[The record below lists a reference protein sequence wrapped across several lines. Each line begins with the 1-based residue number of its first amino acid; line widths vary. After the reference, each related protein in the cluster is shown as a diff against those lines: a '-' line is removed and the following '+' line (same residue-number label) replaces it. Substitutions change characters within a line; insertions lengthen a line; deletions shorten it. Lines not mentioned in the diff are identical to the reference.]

1 MDIDKL
7 KELFT
12 KILYQETLD
21 LDEDGARNILLDL
34 VDEEIKRLRG

>member
-1 MDIDKL
+1 MDIDNL

-21 LDEDGARNILLDL
+21 LDEDGARNILLNL